1 MRDNITCDGAYPSHI
16 SRLSTCDCAVLTSVF
31 SETATELSCSHVQD
45 QYVVL
50 EDPDLPHT
58 STGYNV
64 LVQQLELITLTH
76 NFVRDQLRSGS

>member
-1 MRDNITCDGAYPSHI
+1 MS
-16 SRLSTCDCAVLTSVF
+16 VLP
-31 SETATELSCSHVQD
+31 CWCVQD

-64 LVQQLELITLTH
+64 VVLQLELITLTH
-76 NFVRDQLRSGS
+76 KFVREHLQAESNSAR